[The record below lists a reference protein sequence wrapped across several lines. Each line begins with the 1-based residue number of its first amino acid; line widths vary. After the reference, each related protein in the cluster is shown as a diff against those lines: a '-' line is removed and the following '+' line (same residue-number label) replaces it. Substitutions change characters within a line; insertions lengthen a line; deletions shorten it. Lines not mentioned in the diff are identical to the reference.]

1 MLGIEQYRKMQE
13 YKKLGISRL
22 KVSEILNLSYKTVE
36 NWWDRNED
44 YFFAFEK
51 EHEFILDN

>member
-13 YKKLGISRL
+13 YKKLGISKL

-51 EHEFILDN
+51 EII